1 VNVTSLPKLGVP
13 LAAAAFCLASAAVAA
28 PPAWNVVPAKSRI
41 AFSGTHAGNAFSG
54 TFGQWAAQIR
64 FDPAD
69 LPHSSASVTIA
80 TASGKTGDTFRDT
93 SLAGAEWFAPGEFP
107 RATFTTT
114 KITAA
119 GPGRYVAD
127 GTLTIKGKATP
138 VRLPF
143 ALKIAGN
150 NAIMQGSTT
159 VDRIALGMGAK
170 SDPSGAWVSK
180 AIKLDIQ
187 LSAVRGK

>member
-1 VNVTSLPKLGVP
+1 VTLMQKLSTR
-13 LAAAAFCLASAAVAA
+13 LAIASTAFAATAVAAA
-28 PPAWNVVPAKSRI
+28 PPAWNVVPAKSHI
-41 AFSGTHAGNAFSG
+41 AFSGTHAGNAFTG

-69 LPHSSASVTIA
+69 LPHSSATVTIA
-80 TASGKTGDTFRDT
+80 TASAKTGDTFRDT
-93 SLAGAEWFAPGEFP
+93 SLAGAEWFAPGQFP

-114 KITAA
+114 KITVA

-127 GTLTIKGKATP
+127 GTITIKGKATP

-143 ALKIAGN
+143 VLKVAG
-150 NAIMQGSTT
+150 ATAMMQGSTT
-159 VDRIALGMGAK
+159 VDRTALGMGAK
-170 SDPSGAWVSK
+170 SDPAGAWVSK

-187 LSAVRGK
+187 LTATKAR